1 MYNYFYCFIV
11 AGPPTITSAEQVS
24 PGTTIRVSW
33 SAPAEGAPVTGY
45 RVFYTSNG
53 VTESQSVGLTDT
65 TNLNGLINDGRSYTI
80 TVEATSEHLSGL
92 SDVIDV
98 VLLGELSIN
107 PPFP

>member
-1 MYNYFYCFIV
+1 MYSYFYCFTV

-53 VTESQSVGLTDT
+53 VTESRSVGRRVTS
-65 TNLNGLINDGRSYTI
+65 TNLNRLVNDGRSYTI
-80 TVEATSEHLSGL
+80 TVEATSEHLSGV
-92 SDVIDV
+92 SDAVDV
-98 VLLGELSIN
+98 VLLGELSTI
-107 PPFP
+107 